1 MAIECT
7 PVAHASHLRQPAQA
21 SSSRLHACLAAAR
34 RSLAGIAVAGIA
46 AATVATPASARED
59 HYFAI
64 GYTVSLNGIPLG
76 KGSFSGRVAG
86 GAYRLKGDARLTGIA
101 GMLFEYKATGEV
113 DGRLGRANHSPR
125 RFGSSASDERSSQVV
140 SMSFS
145 RGRVDQL
152 SIRPTVRASKDYIS
166 VRSGHMTN
174 VVDPMTAMIIS
185 AGSDGTL
192 SPDDCNRTI
201 PVFNGRERFDLVLR
215 YKGMQNVS
223 GNRRTTYV
231 GPAVVCQALYR
242 PIAGHRPGRS
252 EIEYYASRK
261 DMEVWLAPAG
271 DTGLL
276 VPVRMVVPTPIG
288 TGIIQATAFAASY
301 ASVGH
306 TAATR

>member
-1 MAIECT
+1 MAIEY
-7 PVAHASHLRQPAQA
+7 PRFARAPQLRPPAPIR
-21 SSSRLHACLAAAR
+21 SSRLRTLVVVAR
-34 RSLAGIAVAGIA
+34 RTLAGLAVAGIA
-46 AATVATPASARED
+46 ATAVAPPAGARED
-59 HYFAI
+59 SYFAI

-113 DGRLGRANHSPR
+113 DGHLGRTNHSPR
-125 RFGSSASDERSSQVV
+125 RFGSSASDDRSSQIV

-152 SIRPTVRASKDYIS
+152 SVRPAARASKDYIS

-185 AGSDGTL
+185 AGRDGAL

-215 YKGMQNVS
+215 YKNMQTVS
-223 GNRRTTYV
+223 GNRRTTYA

-288 TGIIQATAFAASY
+288 TGIIQATAFAASH
-301 ASVGH
+301 ASVGY
-306 TAATR
+306 TSATR